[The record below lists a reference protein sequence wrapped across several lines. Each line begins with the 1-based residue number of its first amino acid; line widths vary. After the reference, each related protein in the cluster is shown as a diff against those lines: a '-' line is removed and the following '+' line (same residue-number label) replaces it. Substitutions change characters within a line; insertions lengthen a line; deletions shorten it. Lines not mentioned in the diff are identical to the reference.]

1 MGLYGEHVLPRLMAR
16 AMDLEEIA
24 PLRRRL
30 CSGLSGRVIELGFGS
45 GANVPY
51 YPAGVTDVC
60 AVEPSDTAW
69 RLAGA
74 KLDAAAVPIRR
85 GGLDGQRLDAEDAS
99 FDHAVSS
106 LTLCTIPD
114 AAAALAELR
123 RVLEPGGRL
132 HFLEHG
138 LAPDDRVRRWQR
150 RLEPLQRTL
159 AGGCHLTREVRPLL
173 ESAGFRLL
181 SADSFYQPRFPKASG
196 YLTLGVAAA

>member
-1 MGLYGEHVLPRLMAR
+1 MGLYGEHILPRLMAR
-16 AMDLEEIA
+16 AMDMEEIA

-45 GANVPY
+45 GANAPH
-51 YPAGVTDVC
+51 YPAGVSEVC

-69 RLAGA
+69 RLAAA
-74 KLDAAAVPIRR
+74 KIDAAAARIRR

-114 AAAALAELR
+114 ATAALAELR

-138 LAPDDRVRRWQR
+138 LAPDERVRRWQR
-150 RLEPLQRTL
+150 RLDPFQRAL
-159 AGGCHLTREVRPLL
+159 AGGCHLTRDVRPML

-181 SADSFYQPRFPKASG
+181 AVDSFYQRPLPRTSG
-196 YLTLGVAAA
+196 YVTIGVAAA